1 MSLFNFA
8 FSIKKNAPLAPP
20 KMSEGAGAK
29 PEVKVTAAGRK
40 QEGTF
45 VELEGAK
52 MGEVVTRFPP
62 EASGFLH
69 IGHAKDRIYSLL

>member
-1 MSLFNFA
+1 MTDS
-8 FSIKKNAPLAPP
+8 
-20 KMSEGAGAK
+20 AGQVK
-29 PEVKVTAAGRK
+29 EVKVTAAGRK

-69 IGHAKDRIYSLL
+69 IGHAKERGYIIRKLSLRTWSLIDDKV

>member
-1 MSLFNFA
+1 MTEKGVVKEA
-8 FSIKKNAPLAPP
+8 
-20 KMSEGAGAK
+20 
-29 PEVKVTAAGRK
+29 KVTAGGRK

-69 IGHAKDRIYSLL
+69 IGM